1 MDIETRA
8 EKCVDVVFALL
19 LALHGEKFFIQ
30 LFVKGAGKQGA
41 VRQAER
47 DGAAV
52 HTNAGGAVCTAGC
65 GNTEVDE
72 VFCDAAERAC
82 GARRDLRRV
91 HALAAHKADEVFV
104 GKLRYKV
111 FQLRFAV
118 EYIAELD
125 ALVAR
130 IRLCR
135 L

>member
-8 EKCVDVVFALL
+8 EKCIDAVFALF
-19 LALHGEKFFIQ
+19 LALHGEKLFVQ
-30 LFVKGAGKQGA
+30 LLVKGAGKQGA

-65 GNTEVDE
+65 GNAEVDE
-72 VFCDAAERAC
+72 VFRDAAERAC
-82 GARRDLRRV
+82 GTRRDLRGV
-91 HALAAHKADEVFV
+91 HALATHKADEVFV

-125 ALVAR
+125 TLVTR